1 MIAHE
6 PSETRLG
13 DSNAVGAA
21 GGSLPGGYGL
31 DVHTAEP
38 HAGQR
43 SEVRIMGLTIPMIL
57 TSDLCPTQG
66 KGQR

>member
-43 SEVRIMGLTIPMIL
+43 SEVRIMGIVRPWEF
-57 TSDLCPTQG
+57 
-66 KGQR
+66 

>member
-1 MIAHE
+1 MSLEHLVGVTTVIAHE

-31 DVHTAEP
+31 DIHTAEP
-38 HAGQR
+38 HAGQS
-43 SEVRIMGLTIPMIL
+43 SEVRIMGIVRPWEF
-57 TSDLCPTQG
+57 
-66 KGQR
+66 